1 MEGPVLDQE
10 LKNYEKV
17 LEKNRSNLL
26 NIHFL
31 DGKKRGE
38 AEVQTLFVTAEE
50 RASAEDIKNAN
61 KEEILKRIAEK
72 LQQVSDEDIREVLAK
87 KLDSWKVQH
96 SKVKKEQLIMFYDE
110 IIEELQQQAAQD
122 EICITEEEEQDSWVE
137 SVYVYQQT
145 LSKKPLT

>member
-1 MEGPVLDQE
+1 M
-10 LKNYEKV
+10 
-17 LEKNRSNLL
+17 
-26 NIHFL
+26 HFL

-96 SKVKKEQLIMFYDE
+96 SKIKKEQLIMFYDE
-110 IIEELQQQAAQD
+110 IIEELHVQQQAAQD
-122 EICITEEEEQDSWVE
+122 EICITEEEEQDS
-137 SVYVYQQT
+137 
-145 LSKKPLT
+145 

>member
-1 MEGPVLDQE
+1 M
-10 LKNYEKV
+10 
-17 LEKNRSNLL
+17 
-26 NIHFL
+26 HFL

-38 AEVQTLFVTAEE
+38 AKVQTLFVTAEE

-87 KLDSWKVQH
+87 KFDLLKEQH
-96 SKVKKEQLIMFYDE
+96 SKVKKEHLVMFYNE

-122 EICITEEEEQDSWVE
+122 EICITEEEEQE
-137 SVYVYQQT
+137 G
-145 LSKKPLT
+145 

>member
-1 MEGPVLDQE
+1 MEGPALDQE
-10 LKNYEKV
+10 LKNYEEV
-17 LEKNRSNLL
+17 LQKNRSNLL

-61 KEEILKRIAEK
+61 KEEILERTAEK

-87 KLDSWKVQH
+87 KFDSLKVQH
-96 SKVKKEQLIMFYDE
+96 SKVKKEHLIMFYNE
-110 IIEELQQQAAQD
+110 VIEEIQQQAAQD
-122 EICITEEEEQDSWVE
+122 EICITEEEEQE
-137 SVYVYQQT
+137 G
-145 LSKKPLT
+145 

>member
-1 MEGPVLDQE
+1 M
-10 LKNYEKV
+10 
-17 LEKNRSNLL
+17 L
-26 NIHFL
+26 NMHFL

-61 KEEILKRIAEK
+61 KEEILKRTAEK

-87 KLDSWKVQH
+87 KFDSLKVQH
-96 SKVKKEQLIMFYDE
+96 IKVKKEHLIMFYNE

-122 EICITEEEEQDSWVE
+122 KICITEEEEQE
-137 SVYVYQQT
+137 G
-145 LSKKPLT
+145 